1 MEYVTCNLCGADR
14 PLPFA
19 TARDRQH
26 WLPGIFTLVQCAQ
39 CGLIYLN
46 PRPADADLAAYYPDD
61 YNLYAIP
68 TQAQASLLV
77 RLNLRYSMAKRCGLV
92 ERYAPARGRVLDV
105 GCATGLFLD
114 AMRRRGWETQG
125 VELVEYA
132 AALARE
138 RLRLDVR
145 TGALQET
152 GYPAA
157 WFEAVTMWDVLEHV
171 PDPLGELRE
180 IRRILKPGGIL
191 ALRIPD
197 ISSPEA
203 RFFGDYWV
211 GLDAPRHLYVF
222 SPTTIAAMLRRAGL
236 EIIDRRNLAG
246 NHLAWVMSVQGWAG
260 ERWGVQRGEQIGRA
274 LRAMPT
280 RLLLAPYFYAVSAA
294 RQGTLLTIVARR
306 PPESD

>member
-1 MEYVTCNLCGADR
+1 MMEHVTCNLCGADR
-14 PLPFA
+14 ALPFA
-19 TARDRQH
+19 TTRDRQH
-26 WLPGIFTLVQCAQ
+26 WLPGVFRLVQCQ
-39 CGLIYLN
+39 SCGLIYLN
-46 PRPADADLAAYYPDD
+46 PRPAGAALAAYYPDD
-61 YNLYAIP
+61 YSLYIDPAVREPSPI
-68 TQAQASLLV
+68 A
-77 RLNLRYSMAKRCGLV
+77 RLNQRYAMNKRAALI
-92 ERYAPARGRVLDV
+92 ERYAVRGRVLDI
-105 GCATGLFLD
+105 GCASGLFLD
-114 AMRRRGWETQG
+114 AMRSRGWETHG
-125 VELVEYA
+125 VELVEHA

-138 RLRLDVR
+138 RLGLDVR
-145 TGALQET
+145 TGALRET
-152 GYPAA
+152 GYSAA
-157 WFEAVTMWDVLEHV
+157 WFDAVTMWDVLEHV

-180 IRRILKPGGIL
+180 IWRILKPGGIL

-197 ISSPEA
+197 VSSPEA

-236 EIIDRRNLAG
+236 QVIDRRNLAG
-246 NHLAWVMSVQGWAG
+246 NHLAWVMSVQGWVG

-306 PPESD
+306 PPESG